1 MKYHWIM
8 YLWWFVQNKRCIR
21 IRQRSVQWSTDMYK
35 YNAQEP
41 KNLEGHVLCSN
52 EGTVHWADSRLTLPK
67 YVLRIGLLQYLIT
80 WSTKMVR
87 VWKILLAGPE
97 RAYYN
102 NWLTCKFSV
111 VCLKR
116 SDCNGC
122 QKWEGFVCQQLLP
135 PSPGWVVFHTNP
147 CTFWTFQTIV
157 NISLSFMAFKLSFFF
172 IKDNLDH

>member
-1 MKYHWIM
+1 MCKTRGISGSGKDRFNEELTCNTIHK
-8 YLWWFVQNKRCIR
+8 NH
-21 IRQRSVQWSTDMYK
+21 
-35 YNAQEP
+35 

-172 IKDNLDH
+172 HKRQFGPLNA